1 MSKAL
6 DGISLKSRI
15 ALVVAGLIMFIFFG
29 VQTCVA
35 FEWCSPSY
43 KLALFGYYCVIAFMP
58 PFFMVVFE
66 FLKKKEEVAVELNKK
81 NIFLEHAAKIIR
93 HDMHS
98 GINTY
103 IPRGVSSLQRRLN
116 EKVIEELKI
125 QAPLKLIQD
134 GVRHA
139 QKVYAGVYEF
149 TNLVKQGAT
158 LTKKECNVRDALKD
172 YLDLTSYKDQV
183 VLDENLPT
191 LLINEPLFC
200 TAIDNLI
207 RNGLKYNDSKTKV
220 VKIYTEGDYLI
231 IDDNGRGMSQDDFI
245 ELSKPYVRKE
255 GQQES
260 GSGLGL
266 NICTAI
272 LDEHGFEITAEKKVS
287 NEETLKVDLARIEE
301 KVSWSPTSYMYN
313 REHIERVAAEHNY
326 KGRVT
331 SRISTAG
338 KSKVVVFFEPTEMPI
353 CKGTK
358 LKIKIK

>member
-6 DGISLKSRI
+6 DGISLKSKI
-15 ALVVAGLIMFIFFG
+15 ALLIAGFIMFVFFG

-35 FEWCSPSY
+35 FGWCSPSY

-66 FLKKKEEVAVELNKK
+66 FLKKKEEVAVELSKK

-158 LTKKECNVRDALKD
+158 LAKKECNVRDALKD

-183 VLDENLPT
+183 VLNENLPT
-191 LLINEPLFC
+191 LTINEPLFC

-220 VKIYTEGDYLI
+220 VKVYLEEDFI
-231 IDDNGRGMSQDDFI
+231 IVEDNGRGMSQEDFV

-255 GQQES
+255 GQQEG

-272 LDEHGFEITAEKKVS
+272 LDEHKFSITAEKKVG
-287 NEETLKVDLARIEE
+287 NQETFEADLVRMDEMVA
-301 KVSWSPTSYMYN
+301 WSPTSYIYN
-313 REHIERVAAEHNY
+313 RSNIEKIAKEHNY
-326 KGRVT
+326 KGKVI
-331 SRISTAG
+331 SRLSTVGRTKA
-338 KSKVVVFFEPTEMPI
+338 VIFFQPTDAPI